1 MKTVYIDCIGGVSGD
16 MLLGALVDSGVSQVA
31 LKEKLSELNLP
42 GFALDFFK
50 VEKVGIS
57 ATQAKVKV
65 SDETTERHVPE
76 IIHLIEVSSIASN
89 IKKRSVRIFN
99 RIGHAEAKVHGSS
112 IEKIHLHEL
121 GGIDTIVDVVG
132 VLIGFDLLNVDKVIC
147 SPLPLARGFIDS
159 AHGRLPLP
167 APATLGLLAGVP
179 VMSAEVTGELVT
191 PTGAA
196 LVTELANEF
205 GELPSV
211 TIESTGYGAGE
222 RNRKIPNV
230 VRLIIGDHVTKS
242 NLEELLMLQTNID
255 DMNPEIYDYVSGR
268 LYKAGAL
275 EVFTQSAGMKKGRP
289 GILLSVLAS
298 RENAEDMRRIILQ
311 ETTTLGVREFSV
323 QRHSLPRNI
332 HSVET
337 KYGTIQVKAVDGLD
351 YGLRYAPEHDDCVK
365 AAQESGVSL
374 QIIYR
379 EALISASAYLGKHQQ
394 KK

>member
-132 VLIGFDLLNVDKVIC
+132 VLIGFDLLNVDKVI
-147 SPLPLARGFIDS
+147 
-159 AHGRLPLP
+159 
-167 APATLGLLAGVP
+167 
-179 VMSAEVTGELVT
+179 
-191 PTGAA
+191 
-196 LVTELANEF
+196 
-205 GELPSV
+205 
-211 TIESTGYGAGE
+211 
-222 RNRKIPNV
+222 
-230 VRLIIGDHVTKS
+230 
-242 NLEELLMLQTNID
+242 
-255 DMNPEIYDYVSGR
+255 
-268 LYKAGAL
+268 
-275 EVFTQSAGMKKGRP
+275 
-289 GILLSVLAS
+289 
-298 RENAEDMRRIILQ
+298 
-311 ETTTLGVREFSV
+311 
-323 QRHSLPRNI
+323 
-332 HSVET
+332 
-337 KYGTIQVKAVDGLD
+337 
-351 YGLRYAPEHDDCVK
+351 
-365 AAQESGVSL
+365 
-374 QIIYR
+374 
-379 EALISASAYLGKHQQ
+379 
-394 KK
+394 